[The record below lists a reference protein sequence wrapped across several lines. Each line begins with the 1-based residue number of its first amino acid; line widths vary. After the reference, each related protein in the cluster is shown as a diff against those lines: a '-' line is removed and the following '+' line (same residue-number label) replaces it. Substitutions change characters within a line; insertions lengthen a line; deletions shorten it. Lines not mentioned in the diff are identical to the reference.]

1 MDKNK
6 EKNEQMSFVED
17 LALEKP
23 DEVGLEAKYG
33 FDVPW
38 YGEIND
44 EAETEEDNNSYQIT
58 DEEIEALEQKYE
70 ETISAEALLAQAETQ
85 EKGVKFES
93 KNLSADA
100 ATQLESVEPKAEP
113 ADETAKPKFKKKKI
127 PPVKYYPQTKMQEL
141 GLLLNPR
148 YKYCPPLP
156 DKDGKVVDRKI
167 YNSKQLRL
175 ALKMKKREDDRLRR
189 ESKTAIDN
197 AIAIA
202 KGIAP
207 KNKVFEDI
215 REVVDPAFVR
225 YDAKE
230 LVVITK
236 TKQLVAYLFVATHK
250 APKSFRYSFINRIH
264 NLGLDILEDMFYA
277 NSLRKDNVRTANKRL
292 EKQHDAY
299 TKLKLLDYF
308 SFLAFENKCLL
319 MRQYKQIAIQISNC
333 IALLLA
339 WTKK

>member
-17 LALEKP
+17 LALESP

-38 YGEIND
+38 YGEQND
-44 EAETEEDNNSYQIT
+44 EAETEEDNRSYQIT

-70 ETISAEALLAQAETQ
+70 ETVNAEALLAQAEAQ
-85 EKGVKFES
+85 ENGVKFEN
-93 KNLSADA
+93 KNLAADA
-100 ATQLESVEPKAEP
+100 PAAE
-113 ADETAKPKFKKKKI
+113 AKPAAEDSGKTSVKTKKKKGI
-127 PPVKYYPQTKMQEL
+127 PSPKYYPQTKIQEL

-148 YKYCPPLP
+148 YKYCPPPP
-156 DKDGKVVDRKI
+156 DKDGKVIDRKI
-167 YNSKQLRL
+167 YNAKQLKL
-175 ALKMKKREDDRLRR
+175 ALKVQKREDDRLRR

-197 AIAIA
+197 AIAVA
-202 KGIAP
+202 KGTTP
-207 KNKVFEDI
+207 KNRVFADI
-215 REVVDPAFVR
+215 LEVVEPTFVR

-264 NLGLDILEDMFYA
+264 NLGLDILENMFYA